1 MNKNN
6 SNTEKEQSQLIQT
19 GKVDDKQL
27 ANWKKEHET
36 AGPVKVIELK
46 VSENETSF
54 GYLKP
59 PSRLVIAKAMSMF
72 AEKQLIEC
80 GTFILNNCWLGGDE
94 RMKTNDKMNVA
105 ASTYANGCIE
115 FMEGDLK
122 NA

>member
-1 MNKNN
+1 MAKNN
-6 SNTEKEQSQLIQT
+6 PNNENKLQEV
-19 GKVDDKQL
+19 GKVADEQL
-27 ANWKKEHET
+27 DAWKKEYE
-36 AGPVKVIELK
+36 AQGPVKVITLK

-59 PSRLVIAKAMSMF
+59 PSRLVIAKAMSFF

-94 RMKTNDKMNVA
+94 RMRTNDKMSVA
-105 ASTYANGCIE
+105 AATYANGTIE

>member
-1 MNKNN
+1 MAKNTPAPEIKHQEIGKA
-6 SNTEKEQSQLIQT
+6 TEEQL
-19 GKVDDKQL
+19 D
-27 ANWKKEHET
+27 AWKKEYE
-36 AGPVKVIELK
+36 AQGPIKIVTLK

-94 RMKTNDKMNVA
+94 RMRTNDKMNIA
-105 ASTYANGCIE
+105 AATYANGTIE